1 MTMAV
6 SFSAKNEANLSEILR
21 AVLIKGFSD
30 SL

>member
-6 SFSAKNEANLSEILR
+6 SFSAKKPATRSVMLR

-30 SL
+30 SA